1 MCSALT
7 SELQLLVST
16 MIMPLLGLVPAMR
29 RALVLLPIPCT
40 QAPRPV
46 SKPSQVMV
54 RATIILHPHKKPH
67 YDAVGTWAG
76 AVVCF
81 VLAAVPLLGAKWAY
95 AFVPTEYPPER
106 RPGLR
111 PWEGGRLRS
120 GDLLCMYVGIRSG
133 LMRMVCMRLLNSGR
147 GMWNGRYVLFVLVLC
162 FGSVIGLMGLV
173 NRGV

>member
-1 MCSALT
+1 
-7 SELQLLVST
+7 
-16 MIMPLLGLVPAMR
+16 
-29 RALVLLPIPCT
+29 
-40 QAPRPV
+40 
-46 SKPSQVMV
+46 MV
-54 RATIILHPHKKPH
+54 CLA
-67 YDAVGTWAG
+67 
-76 AVVCF
+76 
-81 VLAAVPLLGAKWAY
+81 LAAVPPLVGVGYTLL
-95 AFVPTEYPPER
+95 FQQNTR
-106 RPGLR
+106 LNTGLAP